1 MGNIGKCCVKG
12 QLCPLE
18 TTGWRLAAV
27 IFAHR
32 HLTSGSPVIGR
43 SLVIVFNSWLA
54 LRLCIHHAVRPS
66 DSDDAIGM
74 ILAFS
79 ARFRTPETLLL
90 GKRLILCV
98 FKVNS
103 CAGVRWYGKYREM
116 LR

>member
-18 TTGWRLAAV
+18 ITVRQLASV

-54 LRLCIHHAVRPS
+54 LRLCIKYAAAMHS
-66 DSDDAIGM
+66 DPDDAIGM
-74 ILAFS
+74 ILAF
-79 ARFRTPETLLL
+79 
-90 GKRLILCV
+90 
-98 FKVNS
+98 
-103 CAGVRWYGKYREM
+103 
-116 LR
+116 